1 MYHYR
6 ELILLRTTA
15 RVLFFS
21 CSKKKEK
28 RKSEI
33 RFYNP
38 EDFLVLPWE
47 CTSSVF
53 SVLLLTA
60 VTKDIPVNLFLTV
73 HVEFLHI
80 FIKFWRPFRA
90 L

>member
-1 MYHYR
+1 MK
-6 ELILLRTTA
+6 LG
-15 RVLFFS
+15 
-21 CSKKKEK
+21 
-28 RKSEI
+28 
-33 RFYNP
+33 FYNP

-73 HVEFLHI
+73 HVEFLHV
-80 FIKFWRPFRA
+80 FIKFSGHSGLSKAGSPRFCVFLTKVRSVYKTQ
-90 L
+90 

>member
-1 MYHYR
+1 MKA
-6 ELILLRTTA
+6 TA

-21 CSKKKEK
+21 CSKKKKK
-28 RKSEI
+28 RRKNEI
-33 RFYNP
+33 RYYCP

-73 HVEFLHI
+73 HVEFLHV
-80 FIKFWRPFRA
+80 FIKFWRTFRA

>member
-1 MYHYR
+1 M
-6 ELILLRTTA
+6 EDNCEGVVFLL
-15 RVLFFS
+15 F
-21 CSKKKEK
+21 KKEK
-28 RKSEI
+28 KKKRKNEI
-33 RFYNP
+33 RFYSP

-60 VTKDIPVNLFLTV
+60 VTKNIPVNLFLTV
-73 HVEFLHI
+73 HVEFLHV
-80 FIKFWRPFRA
+80 FIKFWRTFRA

>member
-1 MYHYR
+1 M
-6 ELILLRTTA
+6 
-15 RVLFFS
+15 LFFS
-21 CSKKKEK
+21 CSKKKKKEK

-73 HVEFLHI
+73 HVDL
-80 FIKFWRPFRA
+80 
-90 L
+90 

>member
-1 MYHYR
+1 M
-6 ELILLRTTA
+6 
-15 RVLFFS
+15 FFLC
-21 CSKKKEK
+21 CSKKKK
-28 RKSEI
+28 GGGGRRGI
-33 RFYNP
+33 NRFYNP

-73 HVEFLHI
+73 YMEFLHI
-80 FIKFWRPFRA
+80 FIKFWRTFRA
-90 L
+90 FHCQES

>member
-1 MYHYR
+1 M
-6 ELILLRTTA
+6 EDDCKGVVFLLFKKE
-15 RVLFFS
+15 V
-21 CSKKKEK
+21 KKEK
-28 RKSEI
+28 RKHEI

-53 SVLLLTA
+53 SVLLLTV
-60 VTKDIPVNLFLTV
+60 VTKNIPVNLFLTV

-80 FIKFWRPFRA
+80 FTKFWRTLRA